1 MVNAGAPNLKE
12 LQQLP
17 WEQLLF
23 CTVILTQNSISSYS
37 LIICRPL
44 GNLFPLTPPDQ
55 GFAPSRGRELHEI
68 ALLEPT
74 VNAISILSTVFA
86 SQRGAGVFHNGR
98 DWVWNDIPISDSSVP
113 HPSRL

>member
-1 MVNAGAPNLKE
+1 MVNDGAPNLKE